1 MREDVKFKSGDGE
14 CVAWLHIPEGDG
26 PFPGVVMAHGF
37 TALREMG
44 LLPYAELFCEAGLA
58 VLTFDYRGFGAS
70 TGEIRHEIVPADQL
84 TDYRSAISWLAGRP
98 NVDAER
104 IGVWGTS
111 YSGGHV
117 LHLAA
122 FDRRVKAVVAQAP
135 FVDGVSTLQL
145 LVGGPEALEATQAML
160 GEARNGRYE
169 TGEVAYLPVVAP
181 EGEVC
186 ALPTPDSYEW
196 FTKLG
201 RNCPAWENRVTLAS
215 MEATLEYSPTAHID
229 HISPTP
235 LLMIVASDDQ
245 VVPAHLATAAFERAL
260 EPKQLLVVDGPHFDV
275 YHGDGFA
282 KTCPAAVHW
291 FRTHL
296 GV

>member
-1 MREDVKFKSGDGE
+1 
-14 CVAWLHIPEGDG
+14 
-26 PFPGVVMAHGF
+26 MAHGF
-37 TALREMG
+37 TALKEMG
-44 LLPYAELFCEAGLA
+44 LLPFAEAFCDAGFA
-58 VLTFDYRGFGAS
+58 VLTFDYRGFGES

-84 TDYRSAISWLAGRP
+84 TDYRSAISWLGGRSQ
-98 NVDAER
+98 VDAER
-104 IGVWGTS
+104 IGIWGTS

-135 FVDGVSTLQL
+135 FVDGVSSLEL
-145 LVGGPEALEATQAML
+145 LVGGAEALAATQAML
-160 GEARNGRYE
+160 GQARSARYE
-169 TGEVAYLPVVAP
+169 TGDGAYLPVVAP

-201 RNCPAWENRVTLAS
+201 SDCPAWENRVSLAS
-215 MEATLEYSPTAHID
+215 MELTLEYSPSAHID

-235 LLMIVASDDQ
+235 LLMIVARDDQ
-245 VVPAHLATAAFERAL
+245 VVPAHLATAAFDRAG

-282 KTCPAAVHW
+282 QACPAAVKW
-291 FRTHL
+291 FRQHL
-296 GV
+296 GG